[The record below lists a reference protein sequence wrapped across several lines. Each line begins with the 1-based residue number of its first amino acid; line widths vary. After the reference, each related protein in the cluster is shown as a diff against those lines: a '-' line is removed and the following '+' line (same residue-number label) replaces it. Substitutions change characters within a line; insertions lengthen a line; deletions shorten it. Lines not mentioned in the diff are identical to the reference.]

1 MFLFAM
7 TPCFVAAS
15 TLPRC
20 KLKSFVAN
28 ACNYG
33 RVALQAKLSS
43 VAFFKFSFLRGVS
56 VGACADGLPRQDC
69 YEFSER
75 NNLQCPNLFLLFG
88 SVVNVAVHIMG
99 DLAFVKL
106 VSSIAV

>member
-1 MFLFAM
+1 M
-7 TPCFVAAS
+7 
-15 TLPRC
+15 
-20 KLKSFVAN
+20 
-28 ACNYG
+28 
-33 RVALQAKLSS
+33 
-43 VAFFKFSFLRGVS
+43 AFFKFSFLRGVS

-99 DLAFVKL
+99 DLAFVKSL
-106 VSSIAV
+106 WALFQFELTFCLQVCWSLCFVAV